1 MSFNKMKNNPIN
13 LALLRYLLRL
23 VSSQSP
29 YFKVISTI
37 FLKKLIS
44 LKIQPEMKNTIISPC
59 NTLFQIYVKFI

>member
-44 LKIQPEMKNTIISPC
+44 LKIQPEVKNTIISSC